1 MLRIVGVEDK
11 MKARLTEL
19 LSGLQANLQN
29 FQLLVIQLPSKF
41 SQTIQDIEKYKQDLT
56 SIQFKLQE
64 AQQFA
69 KGMIE
74 QARKQKDTITQEA
87 TSAKKVLDEVLEGSL
102 DWVGRS
108 FEEGSG

>member
-1 MLRIVGVEDK
+1 MRANLID
-11 MKARLTEL
+11 M

-64 AQQFA
+64 AQQYA
-69 KGMIE
+69 TGMIE
-74 QARKQKDTITQEA
+74 QALNQQGTITQGA
-87 TSAKKVLDEVLEGSL
+87 SSYAKVLTEVFS
-102 DWVGRS
+102 
-108 FEEGSG
+108 